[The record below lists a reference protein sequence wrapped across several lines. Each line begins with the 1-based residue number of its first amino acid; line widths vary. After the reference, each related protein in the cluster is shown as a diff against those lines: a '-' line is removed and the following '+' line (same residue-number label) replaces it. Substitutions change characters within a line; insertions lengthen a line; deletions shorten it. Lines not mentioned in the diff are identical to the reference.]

1 MAPRDVEILYD
12 EPVGPGETDRE
23 DGVEI
28 PVDRISPETLQNLIG
43 EYVTREWEE
52 LGEGSCT
59 LEQKIDQVRQQ
70 LKTRKAKL
78 VFDLTT
84 NSCNIVA
91 SR

>member
-12 EPVGPGETDRE
+12 EPVRQGESDRE

-28 PVDRISPETLQNLIG
+28 PVDRISPETLESLIG

-70 LKTRKAKL
+70 LKNRKAKL

-91 SR
+91 NG